1 MASDLDSSKAEIASL
16 RRKIEAVEAKIDKVE
31 AKIDKVEAKQGI
43 WSEVPT
49 TEWLSHLDTL
59 LKDKISLHNDKI
71 SLQEEKIIL
80 LKQTA
85 ATGKS
90 HVQFLLIRSHSVFI
104 FPSSIQSSPSCL
116 SSSASSLTLLSILCY
131 TVLLFVP

>member
-16 RRKIEAVEAKIDKVE
+16 RRKIEAVE